1 MPRPSFYVLGAPKC
15 GTTALYQWLAAHP
28 GVFVPAKELHHWGG
42 DLHHRRPPLD
52 QAAYEALFAAARPDQ
67 VTGEV
72 AVWYL
77 MSEAAPAELR
87 AYTPQARVIALLRDP
102 VDLVESLHSQLL
114 YSGEE
119 DLPDLGLALA
129 AEADRRQGR
138 RIPPSTHAGLEAPP
152 DEALLYRRVVDFA
165 PQVRRWRQAF
175 GAERVLVLL
184 HDELKAEPAATWARV
199 LDFIGADPSFTPDFG
214 VVNPNKRAR
223 SQAARKLIQGLRWG
237 PWNRLV
243 PRGRVRTAFRQGF
256 ERLQALNT
264 SYERRPPAQAAVRA
278 ALRAELRPGIEAL
291 EAELGRDLSG
301 WKS

>member
-1 MPRPSFYVLGAPKC
+1 MPGEDKK
-15 GTTALYQWLAAHP
+15 ALEREVSATPAEFAHGLRNAFP
-28 GVFVPAKELHHWGG
+28 DGLTGG
-42 DLHHRRPPLD
+42 PVEFRVDD
-52 QAAYEALFAAARPDQ
+52 GAAAMEIHLVPGPD
-67 VTGEV
+67 
-72 AVWYL
+72 
-77 MSEAAPAELR
+77 
-87 AYTPQARVIALLRDP
+87 RVIALLRDP

-175 GAERVLVLL
+175 GAERVRVLL
-184 HDELKAEPAATWARV
+184 HDALKAEPAATWARV
-199 LDFIGADPSFTPDFG
+199 VDFIGADPSFTPDFG

-243 PRGRVRTAFRQGF
+243 PKGRLRTAIRRGF
-256 ERLQALNT
+256 ERLQAANT
-264 SYERRPPAQAAVRA
+264 KVEARQALDP
-278 ALRAELRPGIEAL
+278 ALRERLLVELEPGIAAL
-291 EAELGRDLSG
+291 EAELGRPLPA
-301 WKS
+301 WRT